1 MKSFG
6 SGRRYAQALFELA
19 TADGNVDAWQH
30 DLGVAAQLAADPI
43 IAHGVDTPALAF
55 AQRRQFVAQLLHG
68 RVAAQVEN
76 LGLLLAHRGRF
87 AILPDIARE
96 YDGMVR
102 QARGV
107 VAATVASS
115 SPLSQAELASVRARV
130 EQLAGSTVELS
141 ESVDPS
147 LIGGVRVTVGDTQI
161 DASVASRLR
170 RLRRELVQ
178 GIT

>member
-1 MKSFG
+1 MKSLG

-19 TADGNVDAWQH
+19 TADGKVDAWQH

-55 AQRRQFVAQLLHG
+55 ARRRQFVAQLLHD

-87 AILPDIARE
+87 AILPDVARE

-102 QARGV
+102 EARGI

-115 SPLSQAELASVRARV
+115 SPLSKAELASVRARV